1 MNYQLL
7 TSNTPPNIELTIIER
22 VLSNRGIPLH
32 NIKHY
37 LNTTDE
43 DILNPET
50 IKNMREGVKM
60 LISHI
65 SQNH

>member
-7 TSNTPPNIELTIIER
+7 TSNTPSNIELTIIER
-22 VLSNRGIPLH
+22 VLSNRGISLH

-50 IKNMREGVKM
+50 IKNMRDGVKM
-60 LISHI
+60 LILHI